1 VWTSFFFCFGLVAA
15 SNCIV
20 EYSVMD
26 GAEGRSALKKAED
39 DEEETADDDHSH
51 KK

>member
-1 VWTSFFFCFGLVAA
+1 
-15 SNCIV
+15 
-20 EYSVMD
+20 MD

-51 KK
+51 KKSRLHWDEANLEENWKEVQRFVG